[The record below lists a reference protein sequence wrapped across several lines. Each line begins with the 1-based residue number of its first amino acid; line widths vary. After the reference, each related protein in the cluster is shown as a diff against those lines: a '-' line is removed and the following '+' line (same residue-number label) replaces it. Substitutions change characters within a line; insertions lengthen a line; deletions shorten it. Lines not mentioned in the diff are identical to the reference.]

1 MNLAGNIHAI
11 LDNARVPGRAAGTGG
26 MNPADHGIL
35 ENGNQK
41 RVKGI
46 VEPGLN
52 VFDPAFLGLKVATRA
67 RISWL

>member
-1 MNLAGNIHAI
+1 MSAGGNIDAV
-11 LDNARVPGRAAGTGG
+11 LDNARVPGRAVVTRG